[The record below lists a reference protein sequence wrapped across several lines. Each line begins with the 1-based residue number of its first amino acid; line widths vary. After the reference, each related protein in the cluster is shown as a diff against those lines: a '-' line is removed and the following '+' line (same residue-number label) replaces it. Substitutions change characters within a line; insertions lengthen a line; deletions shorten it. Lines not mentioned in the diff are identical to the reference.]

1 MAEMK
6 GPTVMLNWFKG
17 SKNRLSTASVAIGE
31 RFRERSEFWD
41 KVNDAVWVVE
51 NVRQI
56 DTSPFPL
63 VYLRREGVNH
73 MKKVVSLAALEKG
86 FGYAPEAP
94 AALQIRPDID
104 PTAPLVALAADV
116 VDADTAAPIEG
127 GFNSKPA
134 E

>member
-1 MAEMK
+1 
-6 GPTVMLNWFKG
+6 MLNWFKG
-17 SKNRLSTASVAIGE
+17 SRNRLTTASVAIGE

-41 KVNDAVWVVE
+41 QVNDAVWVVE

-73 MKKVVSLAALEKG
+73 MNKVVSLAALEKG

-94 AALQIRPDID
+94 EVLQVRPDTD
-104 PTAPLVALAADV
+104 PTAPLVAVAADIA
-116 VDADTAAPIEG
+116 DADKTPPLEG